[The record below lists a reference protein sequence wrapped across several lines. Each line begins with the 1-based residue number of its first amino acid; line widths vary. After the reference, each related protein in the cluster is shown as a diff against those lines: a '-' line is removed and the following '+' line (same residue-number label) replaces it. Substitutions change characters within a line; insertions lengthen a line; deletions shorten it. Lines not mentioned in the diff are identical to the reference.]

1 MDYSKTL
8 TLPPSIIT
16 SLKEIRG
23 YTEKCEQKR
32 LDLENVE
39 VWSKAYSPATRTTEI
54 PDNYCDL
61 QACLNKVGGVK

>member
-8 TLPPSIIT
+8 TSPPSIIT

-23 YTEKCEQKR
+23 YTEKCEKR

-39 VWSKAYSPATRTTEI
+39 VWSKAYSPSTRKTEI